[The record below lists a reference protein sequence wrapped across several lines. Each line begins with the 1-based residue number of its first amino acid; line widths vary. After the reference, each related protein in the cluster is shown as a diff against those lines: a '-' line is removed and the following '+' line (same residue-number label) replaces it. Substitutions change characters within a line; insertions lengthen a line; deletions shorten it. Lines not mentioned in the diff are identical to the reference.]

1 MNRVGGLIRF
11 SKIKLEEISYV
22 GLSTVVPVLER
33 PWVKALQKLLKKPV
47 QVVNSNNC
55 LDCPI
60 AYLNPASLGAD
71 RLCNIISLRDR
82 GYTDAIVIDMALHL
96 IDTVWVMII
105 PGISASMD
113 VLTEKAARLKPVSIE
128 WADRIVA
135 NNTDDAIRAGLL
147 YGFIAELESLVQKIK
162 NELGKK
168 NVPVFATGGWGRM
181 VLGHSDVI
189 DTYDPYLTVNG
200 VRLVAM
206 YGNKAVEIDR
216 DNDEE

>member
-1 MNRVGGLIRF
+1 M
-11 SKIKLEEISYV
+11 
-22 GLSTVVPVLER
+22 
-33 PWVKALQKLLKKPV
+33 
-47 QVVNSNNC
+47 
-55 LDCPI
+55 
-60 AYLNPASLGAD
+60 
-71 RLCNIISLRDR
+71 
-82 GYTDAIVIDMALHL
+82 
-96 IDTVWVMII
+96 
-105 PGISASMD
+105 
-113 VLTEKAARLKPVSIE
+113 
-128 WADRIVA
+128 
-135 NNTDDAIRAGLL
+135 
-147 YGFIAELESLVQKIK
+147 QKIK